1 MIRLMRES
9 AHKYP
14 WLLKSIM
21 GTLAIAFVITMGWW
35 GFSEQESNAV
45 ASVGD
50 VTISR
55 DEYLRNYQNAY
66 RFYKESIKGD
76 FKDEELKQFVLEGL
90 IENKIWMLAAK
101 DMGLM
106 VSPEELRDD
115 IMRRPDFQRNG
126 TFDPDLYR
134 RILAANRLTPAMFES
149 IYTVDLLNRKAQTVV
164 RDSVALTPSEIAE
177 AQALMTR
184 QPDAK
189 PAAGSSADE
198 RILQD
203 LLFQKQQRALIAF
216 KESWKTRIPI
226 QIRKELL

>member
-21 GTLAIAFVITMGWW
+21 GTLAVAFVITMGWW

-50 VTISR
+50 LAVTR

-66 RFYKESIKGD
+66 RFYKENIKGD
-76 FKDEELKQFVLEGL
+76 FKEEELKQFVLEGL

-101 DMGLM
+101 EMGLT

-126 TFDPDLYR
+126 KFDLDLYR
-134 RILAANRLTPAMFES
+134 RILASNRLTPALFES
-149 IYTVDLLNRKAQTVV
+149 LFAVDLLTAKAKTVV

-177 AQALMTR
+177 AKALIAR
-184 QPDAK
+184 QPETK
-189 PAAGSSADE
+189 PQAGQSADE

-216 KESWKTRIPI
+216 KESWKGRIPI
-226 QIRKELL
+226 QVRKELL

>member
-9 AHKYP
+9 AHKHP

-21 GTLAIAFVITMGWW
+21 GTLAVAFVITMGWW

-66 RFYKESIKGD
+66 RFYKENIKGD

-106 VSPEELRDD
+106 ISSEELRDD

-126 TFDPDLYR
+126 QFDPDLYR
-134 RILAANRLTPAMFES
+134 RILASNRLTPAVFES
-149 IYTVDLLNRKAQTVV
+149 LYAVDLLNRKAQTVV
-164 RDSVALTPSEIAE
+164 RDSVALTPAEIAE

-184 QPDAK
+184 QPDAQ
-189 PAAGSSADE
+189 PNAAADE

-203 LLFQKQQRALIAF
+203 LLQQKQQRALIAF